1 MDKSIK
7 LQNIT
12 IDLSTI
18 TTYESGVAQSTA
30 YRVLSKHV
38 TEILK
43 KHDVSMMQW
52 FVLGTIYSSGTG
64 GIRLTDLAKKVN
76 TGLPFLTNLINLLE
90 TKGMVHRVSNLD
102 DSRSKFVVVTPD
114 FSRKCRTI
122 EADLR
127 DGMRKS
133 LYSHIKPEDLVT
145 YIKVLYQIAAIE
157 NNEA

>member
-1 MDKSIK
+1 MDKSRN

-12 IDLSTI
+12 IDLSKI
-18 TTYESGVAQSTA
+18 TTYESGVVQSTA

-43 KHDVSMMQW
+43 KHDVTMMQW

-64 GIRLTDLAKKVN
+64 GIRLTDLAKKVD

-90 TKGMVHRVSNLD
+90 RKNMVHRVSNLE

-133 LYSHIKPEDLVT
+133 LYKNITPEDLKT
-145 YIKVLYQIAAIE
+145 YIKVLYQIAAMKS
-157 NNEA
+157 

>member
-1 MDKSIK
+1 M
-7 LQNIT
+7 
-12 IDLSTI
+12 STI
-18 TTYESGVAQSTA
+18 TTYESGVVQSSA

-52 FVLGTIYSSGTG
+52 FVLGTIYSAGTG
-64 GIRLTDLAKKVN
+64 GIRLTDLAKKVD

-127 DGMRKS
+127 EGMRKS
-133 LYSHIKPEDLVT
+133 LYKDILPGDLAIYV
-145 YIKVLYQIAAIE
+145 KVLYQLAAIDS
-157 NNEA
+157 

>member
-1 MDKSIK
+1 MDKSRS
-7 LQNIT
+7 LQNIS
-12 IDLSTI
+12 IDLAAI
-18 TTYESGVAQSTA
+18 TTYESGVVQSTA
-30 YRVLSKHV
+30 YRVLGKHV

-43 KHDVSMMQW
+43 KHDVTMMQW

-64 GIRLTDLAKKVN
+64 GIRLTDLAKKVD

-90 TKGMVHRVSNLD
+90 RKNMVYRVSNQE

-127 DGMRKS
+127 EGLRES
-133 LYSHIKPEDLVT
+133 LYKHISREDLAT
-145 YIKVLYQIAAIE
+145 YIKVLYQIASIGS
-157 NNEA
+157 

>member
-1 MDKSIK
+1 MNESRN
-7 LQNIT
+7 LQNIS
-12 IDLSTI
+12 IDLRTI
-18 TTYESGVAQSTA
+18 TTYESGVVQSTA

-43 KHDVSMMQW
+43 KHGVTMMQW

-64 GIRLTDLAKKVN
+64 GIRLTDLAKKVD

-90 TKGMVHRVSNLD
+90 TKGMVHRVSNLE

-122 EADLR
+122 EHDLREGMRTSLYKDILPADLA
-127 DGMRKS
+127 
-133 LYSHIKPEDLVT
+133 I
-145 YIKVLYQIAAIE
+145 YIKVLYQLAAIDS
-157 NNEA
+157 